1 MFPCPHLARCA
12 CWGIAHEGEAF
23 RTERGF
29 SPPVAFGDSP
39 LLAEGAFW
47 KTLGRSTGL
56 PCQCA
61 HWGTSPGGGGFLQ
74 RAGISPPVACGDSP
88 LLVEGAFGRAD
99 RGVA

>member
-56 PCQCA
+56 PCQGA
-61 HWGTSPGGGGFLQ
+61 HWGIAHEGEAFCRERGFLPQ
-74 RAGISPPVACGDSP
+74 SPAATAPSW
-88 LLVEGAFGRAD
+88 
-99 RGVA
+99 

>member
-29 SPPVAFGDSP
+29 SLPVAF
-39 LLAEGAFW
+39 
-47 KTLGRSTGL
+47 
-56 PCQCA
+56 
-61 HWGTSPGGGGFLQ
+61 
-74 RAGISPPVACGDSP
+74 GDSP